1 MSKNIKVE
9 NFFENNLIIFFVILL
24 CLTIAHFPVLSGDFL
39 RQDDWNATF
48 WSRGGFFFLPWG
60 HPEWWNAAI
69 ELFRPVGAIILIISD
84 FISIKIENAKFV
96 KFFTILMM
104 SFAAYLTYKWQ
115 NKFNSNNKFFSLAF
129 SILSFCLIASQ
140 LQTAT
145 AGYNGMVIT
154 LLCGQIALIYFYK
167 ALKEVEE
174 NFLKRKYIII
184 SGFLILAG
192 SMNYAISMMFYFLF
206 LFIFFILTLDNKSF
220 SKKEIYEFLI
230 KSSIFIISIM
240 ILYVLMAKSF
250 HYVLGVEEKMHGGY
264 VRSIH
269 IDWDIMNKIYN
280 ILAMLKY
287 SFNTFN
293 LWSSWGVKDVN
304 IFFTVAPLTLILFF
318 ISIYIKSYL
327 YNKHS
332 NNLVSYV
339 AIFSNT
345 TIVFLVSFIL
355 LILSYTP
362 VLPLKVVVYDEN
374 PFAIIMT
381 NRYFVVTMPFILYIM
396 MWSINTIGSLK
407 FLSSFNYI
415 YKNLILIIILIF
427 GIYQCNFSLKNYI
440 VHPHLTELN
449 FIRKHIEQD
458 VLKIIESGEKPSIL
472 IIRNPSIKEN
482 NQGNDYDLTINFS
495 HNWLVSATIYAL
507 RQYDIWTIIT
517 HRVIEWDNS
526 KGIHIVSIWG
536 ELASVEDRNT
546 FNFLAK
552 KNTVIIDMNKLT
564 ISDNNLKKLI
574 QF

>member
-1 MSKNIKVE
+1 MLKNIKVKSFLE
-9 NFFENNLIIFFVILL
+9 SNLIIFLLILL
-24 CLTIAHFPVLSGDFL
+24 CLTIAHFPVLTGDFL

-96 KFFTILMM
+96 KFFTIVLM
-104 SFAAYLTYKWQ
+104 SYASYLTYRWQ
-115 NKFNSNNKFFSLAF
+115 NKFTPDSEIFSLSFA
-129 SILSFCLIASQ
+129 ILSFCLIASQ

-154 LLCGQIALIYFYK
+154 LLCGQIALMYFYK
-167 ALKEVEE
+167 GLIETKES
-174 NFLKRKYIII
+174 FLKKKYIII
-184 SGFLILAG
+184 SGLLILAG

-206 LFIFFILTLDNKSF
+206 LFIFFISTFDNKLF
-220 SKKEIYEFLI
+220 SKKEVYEFLI
-230 KSSIFIISIM
+230 KSTIFIITIM

-250 HYVLGVEEKMHGGY
+250 HYMLGVEEKMHGGY

-269 IDWDIMNKIYN
+269 IDWDIMNKIHN
-280 ILAMLKY
+280 ILAMIKY
-287 SFNTFN
+287 SFNIFN
-293 LWSSWGVKDVN
+293 LWSSWGVRDVN
-304 IFFTVAPLTLILFF
+304 IFFNVAFLTSILFF
-318 ISIYIKSYL
+318 ISIFFKSYL
-327 YNKHS
+327 FSKNSKNVES
-332 NNLVSYV
+332 GFK
-339 AIFSNT
+339 IFSNSVIIFT
-345 TIVFLVSFIL
+345 VSVAL

-362 VLPLKVVVYDEN
+362 VLPLKVVVYDNN

-396 MWSINTIGSLK
+396 MWSINTIGSFK
-407 FLSSFNYI
+407 FLSTNKYI
-415 YKNLILIIILIF
+415 NKNLIFIITLVF
-427 GIYQCNFSLKNYI
+427 GINQCNYSLDNYI
-440 VHPHLTELN
+440 VRPHLTELN
-449 FIRKHIEQD
+449 YIRSHIEKD
-458 VLKIIESGEKPSIL
+458 VLRIIKSGEKPSIL
-472 IIRNPSIKEN
+472 IIRNPSIKES
-482 NQGNDYDLTINFS
+482 NQGNDFDLTINFS

-536 ELASVEDRNT
+536 ELASVEDKNT
-546 FNFLAK
+546 FNLLAK

-564 ISDNNLKKLI
+564 IKDSESKN
-574 QF
+574 

>member
-1 MSKNIKVE
+1 MLKNIKVKSFLE
-9 NFFENNLIIFFVILL
+9 SNLIIFLLILL
-24 CLTIAHFPVLSGDFL
+24 CLTIAHFPVLTGDFL

-96 KFFTILMM
+96 KFFTIVLM
-104 SFAAYLTYKWQ
+104 SYASYLTYRWQ
-115 NKFNSNNKFFSLAF
+115 NKFTPDSKIFSLSFA
-129 SILSFCLIASQ
+129 ILSFCLIASQ

-154 LLCGQIALIYFYK
+154 LLCGQIALMYLYK
-167 ALKEVEE
+167 GLIETKES
-174 NFLKRKYIII
+174 FLKKKYIII
-184 SGFLILAG
+184 SGLLILAG

-206 LFIFFILTLDNKSF
+206 LFIFFISTFDNKLF
-220 SKKEIYEFLI
+220 SKKEVYEFLI
-230 KSSIFIISIM
+230 KSTIFIITIM

-250 HYVLGVEEKMHGGY
+250 HYMLGVEEKMHGGY

-269 IDWDIMNKIYN
+269 IDWDIMNKIHN
-280 ILAMLKY
+280 ILAMIKY
-287 SFNTFN
+287 SFNIFN
-293 LWSSWGVKDVN
+293 LWSSWGVRDVN
-304 IFFTVAPLTLILFF
+304 IFFNVAFLTSILFF
-318 ISIYIKSYL
+318 ISIFFRSYL
-327 YNKHS
+327 FNKNS
-332 NNLVSYV
+332 KNVESGFK
-339 AIFSNT
+339 IFSNSVIIFT
-345 TIVFLVSFIL
+345 VSVAL

-362 VLPLKVVVYDEN
+362 VLPLKVVVYDNN

-396 MWSINTIGSLK
+396 MWSINTIGSFK
-407 FLSSFNYI
+407 FLSTYKYI
-415 YKNLILIIILIF
+415 NKNLIFIITLVF
-427 GIYQCNFSLKNYI
+427 GINQCNYSLDNYI
-440 VHPHLTELN
+440 VRPHLTELN
-449 FIRKHIEQD
+449 YIRSHIEKD
-458 VLKIIESGEKPSIL
+458 VLRIIKSGEKPSIL
-472 IIRNPSIKEN
+472 IIRNPSIKES
-482 NQGNDYDLTINFS
+482 NQGNDFDLTINFS

-536 ELASVEDRNT
+536 ELASVEDKNT
-546 FNFLAK
+546 FNLLAK

-564 ISDNNLKKLI
+564 IKDSESKN
-574 QF
+574 

>member
-1 MSKNIKVE
+1 MLKNIKVKSFLE
-9 NFFENNLIIFFVILL
+9 SNLIIFLLILL
-24 CLTIAHFPVLSGDFL
+24 CLTIAHFPVLTGDFL

-96 KFFTILMM
+96 KFFTIVLM
-104 SFAAYLTYKWQ
+104 SYASYLTYRWQ
-115 NKFNSNNKFFSLAF
+115 NKFTPDSKIFSLSFA
-129 SILSFCLIASQ
+129 ILSFCLIASQ

-154 LLCGQIALIYFYK
+154 LLCGQIALMYLYK
-167 ALKEVEE
+167 GLIETKES
-174 NFLKRKYIII
+174 FLKKKYIII
-184 SGFLILAG
+184 SGLLILAG

-206 LFIFFILTLDNKSF
+206 LFIFFISTFDNKIF
-220 SKKEIYEFLI
+220 SKKEVYKFLI
-230 KSSIFIISIM
+230 KSTIFIITIM

-250 HYVLGVEEKMHGGY
+250 HYMLGVEEKMHGGY

-269 IDWDIMNKIYN
+269 IDWDIMNKIHN
-280 ILAMLKY
+280 ILAMMKY
-287 SFNTFN
+287 SFNIFN
-293 LWSSWGVKDVN
+293 LWSSWGVRDVN
-304 IFFTVAPLTLILFF
+304 IFFNVAFLTSILFF
-318 ISIYIKSYL
+318 ISIFFRSYL
-327 YNKHS
+327 FNKNS
-332 NNLVSYV
+332 KNVESGFK
-339 AIFSNT
+339 IFSNSVIIFT
-345 TIVFLVSFIL
+345 VSVAL

-362 VLPLKVVVYDEN
+362 VLPLKVVVYDNN

-396 MWSINTIGSLK
+396 MWSINTIGSFK
-407 FLSSFNYI
+407 FLSTYKYI
-415 YKNLILIIILIF
+415 YKNLIFIITLVF
-427 GIYQCNFSLKNYI
+427 GINQCNYSLDNYI
-440 VHPHLTELN
+440 VRPHLTELN
-449 FIRKHIEQD
+449 YIRSHIEKD
-458 VLKIIESGEKPSIL
+458 VLRIIKSGEKPSIL
-472 IIRNPSIKEN
+472 IIRNPSIKES
-482 NQGNDYDLTINFS
+482 NQGNDFDLTINFS

-536 ELASVEDRNT
+536 ELASVEDKNT
-546 FNFLAK
+546 FNLLAK

-564 ISDNNLKKLI
+564 IKDSESKN
-574 QF
+574 